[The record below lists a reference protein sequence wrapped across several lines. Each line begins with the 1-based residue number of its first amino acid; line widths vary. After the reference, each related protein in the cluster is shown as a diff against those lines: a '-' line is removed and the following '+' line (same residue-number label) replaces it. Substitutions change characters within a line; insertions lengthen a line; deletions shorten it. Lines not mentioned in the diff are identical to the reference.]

1 MVDVGPVASKSP
13 TRVHV
18 TVTGD
23 LFDRLAD
30 FHRAAGIPGT
40 VSDTARELLRAALDA
55 PQVSSA
61 IVIETRRRA
70 YRQVRGEM
78 IKRFRQALWQ
88 TLIEF
93 DRSLGTFNDEELD
106 LHFDSEIAER

>member
-1 MVDVGPVASKSP
+1 MASKGP
-13 TRVHV
+13 ARVHV

-23 LFDRLAD
+23 LFDRLVD
-30 FHRAAGIPGT
+30 YHRIAGIPGS
-40 VSDTARELLRAALDA
+40 VADTARELMRAALDA

-61 IVIETRRRA
+61 IVIETSRRA
-70 YRQVRGEM
+70 YRQVRGDT
-78 IKRFRQALWQ
+78 IRRFRQALWQ